1 MVVILNSE
9 NIKAYIDYLMYE
21 RRLSKNTIIA
31 YKKDLNII
39 ISTFKKD
46 LNQLNKDD
54 INNFLKNMDAS
65 SRTKAHYL
73 TVLNSYYN
81 YLIFTGLLSMN
92 PCDGIKS
99 PKIEKKLPVYLTIE
113 EIDKLFNIRLNK
125 PIDYRNK
132 AMLELLFAT
141 GTRISELT
149 SLTLSQIN
157 FEESIIKVMGK
168 GKKERIIPI
177 ANNALNYLKVYI
189 YNYREYLIK
198 NTNDYVFL
206 NKNGEKISRQGF
218 FKILKKMAQ
227 DSGINKNISPHVL
240 RHSFATYLLNNGV
253 DLRVIQELLGHEN
266 LETTEIY
273 SHLTSQKIK
282 DDYDNHPH
290 AHLVN

>member
-1 MVVILNSE
+1 MNSE

-39 ISTFKKD
+39 ISTLKKD

-81 YLIFTGLLSMN
+81 YLIFTGVLSMN
-92 PCDGIKS
+92 PCDMIKS

-189 YNYREYLIK
+189 YNYREYLVK
-198 NTNDYVFL
+198 NTSEYVFL

>member
-1 MVVILNSE
+1 MNSE

-21 RRLSKNTIIA
+21 RRLSKNTILA

-39 ISTFKKD
+39 INTLKKD

-189 YNYREYLIK
+189 YNYREYLVK

>member
-1 MVVILNSE
+1 MNSE

-21 RRLSKNTIIA
+21 RRLSKNTILA

-39 ISTFKKD
+39 ISTLKKD

-54 INNFLKNMDAS
+54 INNFLKNMDVS

-92 PCDGIKS
+92 PCDMIKS

-189 YNYREYLIK
+189 YNYREYLVK
-198 NTNDYVFL
+198 NTNEYVFL

>member
-1 MVVILNSE
+1 MNSE

-81 YLIFTGLLSMN
+81 YLIFTGVLSMN
-92 PCDGIKS
+92 PCDMIKS

-189 YNYREYLIK
+189 YNYREYLVK
-198 NTNDYVFL
+198 NTSEYVFL

>member
-1 MVVILNSE
+1 MNSE

-21 RRLSKNTIIA
+21 RRLSKNTILA

-39 ISTFKKD
+39 INTLKKD

-81 YLIFTGLLSMN
+81 YLIFTGVLSMN
-92 PCDGIKS
+92 PCDMIKS

-189 YNYREYLIK
+189 YNYREYLVK

>member
-1 MVVILNSE
+1 MVILNSE

>member
-1 MVVILNSE
+1 MNSE

-39 ISTFKKD
+39 ISTLKKD

-92 PCDGIKS
+92 PCDMIKS

-198 NTNDYVFL
+198 NNNDYVFL

>member
-1 MVVILNSE
+1 MNSE
-9 NIKAYIDYLMYE
+9 NIKTYIDYLMYE
-21 RRLSKNTIIA
+21 RRLSKNTILA

-39 ISTFKKD
+39 ISTLKKD

-81 YLIFTGLLSMN
+81 YLIFTGVLSMN
-92 PCDGIKS
+92 PCDMIKS

-125 PIDYRNK
+125 PTDYRNK

-189 YNYREYLIK
+189 YNYREYLVK
-198 NTNDYVFL
+198 NTSEYVFL

>member
-1 MVVILNSE
+1 MNSE

-39 ISTFKKD
+39 ISTLKKD

-92 PCDGIKS
+92 PCDMIKS

-198 NTNDYVFL
+198 NTSEYVFL

>member
-1 MVVILNSE
+1 MVILNSE

-39 ISTFKKD
+39 ISTLKKD

-54 INNFLKNMDAS
+54 INNFLKNMDVS

-198 NTNDYVFL
+198 NNNGYVFL

>member
-31 YKKDLNII
+31 YKKDLNVI
-39 ISTFKKD
+39 ISTLKKD

-54 INNFLKNMDAS
+54 INDFLKNMDVS

-92 PCDGIKS
+92 PCDMIKS

-189 YNYREYLIK
+189 YNYREYLVK
-198 NTNDYVFL
+198 NTNEYVFL

>member
-9 NIKAYIDYLMYE
+9 NIKSYIDYLMYE
-21 RRLSKNTIIA
+21 RRLSKNTISA
-31 YKKDLNII
+31 YQKDLNII
-39 ISTFKKD
+39 TITLKKD
-46 LNQLNKDD
+46 LNQLTKDE
-54 INNFLKNMDAS
+54 INNFLKDMEAS

-81 YLIFTGLLSMN
+81 YLIFTGILSMN

-149 SLTLSQIN
+149 NLTLSQIN

-177 ANNALNYLKVYI
+177 ANNALNYLKIYI

-198 NTNDYVFL
+198 NTNEYVFL

-227 DSGINKNISPHVL
+227 DSGINKNISPHIL

-273 SHLTSQKIK
+273 SHLTNQKIK
-282 DDYDNHPH
+282 DDYNNHPH

>member
-1 MVVILNSE
+1 MVILNSE

-39 ISTFKKD
+39 ISTLKKD

-54 INNFLKNMDAS
+54 INNFLKNMDTS

-81 YLIFTGLLSMN
+81 YLIFTGVLSMN
-92 PCDGIKS
+92 PCDMIKS

-198 NTNDYVFL
+198 NNNDYVFL

>member
-1 MVVILNSE
+1 MNSE

-39 ISTFKKD
+39 ISTLKKD

-81 YLIFTGLLSMN
+81 YLIFTGVLSMN
-92 PCDGIKS
+92 PCDMIKS

-198 NTNDYVFL
+198 NNNDYVFL

-282 DDYDNHPH
+282 DDYHNHPH

>member
-1 MVVILNSE
+1 MNSE

-39 ISTFKKD
+39 ISTLKKD

-54 INNFLKNMDAS
+54 INNFLKNMDAL

-81 YLIFTGLLSMN
+81 YLIFTGVLSMN

-132 AMLELLFAT
+132 AMLESLFAT

-198 NTNDYVFL
+198 NNNDYVFL

>member
-1 MVVILNSE
+1 MNSE
-9 NIKAYIDYLMYE
+9 NIKSYIDYLMYE
-21 RRLSKNTIIA
+21 RRLSKNTISA
-31 YKKDLNII
+31 YQKDLNII
-39 ISTFKKD
+39 TITLKKD
-46 LNQLNKDD
+46 LNQLTKDE
-54 INNFLKNMDAS
+54 INNFLKDMEAS

-81 YLIFTGLLSMN
+81 YLIFTGILSMN

-149 SLTLSQIN
+149 NLTLSQIN

-177 ANNALNYLKVYI
+177 ANNALNYLKIYI

-198 NTNDYVFL
+198 NTNEYVFL

-227 DSGINKNISPHVL
+227 DSGINKNISPHIL

-273 SHLTSQKIK
+273 SHLTNQKIK
-282 DDYDNHPH
+282 DDYNNHPH

>member
-1 MVVILNSE
+1 MVILNSE
-9 NIKAYIDYLMYE
+9 NIKSYIDYLMYE
-21 RRLSKNTIIA
+21 RRLSKNTISA
-31 YKKDLNII
+31 YQKDLNII
-39 ISTFKKD
+39 TITLKKD
-46 LNQLNKDD
+46 LNQLTKDE
-54 INNFLKNMDAS
+54 INNFLKDMEAS

-81 YLIFTGLLSMN
+81 YLIFTGILSMN

-149 SLTLSQIN
+149 NLTLSQIN

-198 NTNDYVFL
+198 NTNEYVFL

-273 SHLTSQKIK
+273 SHLTNQKIK
-282 DDYDNHPH
+282 DDYNNHPH

>member
-21 RRLSKNTIIA
+21 RRLSKNTILA

-39 ISTFKKD
+39 ISTLKKD

-92 PCDGIKS
+92 PCDMIKS

-198 NTNDYVFL
+198 NNNDYVFL

>member
-1 MVVILNSE
+1 MNSE

-31 YKKDLNII
+31 YKKDLNVI
-39 ISTFKKD
+39 ISTLKKD

-54 INNFLKNMDAS
+54 INNFLKNMDVS

-92 PCDGIKS
+92 PCDMIKS

-198 NTNDYVFL
+198 NTSEYVFL

>member
-31 YKKDLNII
+31 YKKDLNVI
-39 ISTFKKD
+39 ISTLKKD

-54 INNFLKNMDAS
+54 INNFLKNMDVS

-92 PCDGIKS
+92 PCDMIKS

-198 NTNDYVFL
+198 NNNDYVFL

-253 DLRVIQELLGHEN
+253 DLRIIQELLGHEN

>member
-1 MVVILNSE
+1 MVILNSE

-39 ISTFKKD
+39 ISTLKKD

-92 PCDGIKS
+92 PCDMIKS

-189 YNYREYLIK
+189 YNYREYLVK
-198 NTNDYVFL
+198 NTNEYVFL

>member
-1 MVVILNSE
+1 MVILNSE

-39 ISTFKKD
+39 ISTLKKD

-54 INNFLKNMDAS
+54 INDFLKNMDVS

-198 NTNDYVFL
+198 NNNDYVFL

-273 SHLTSQKIK
+273 SHLTSKKIK

>member
-1 MVVILNSE
+1 MNSE

-31 YKKDLNII
+31 YKKDLNVI
-39 ISTFKKD
+39 ISTLKKD

-54 INNFLKNMDAS
+54 INNFLKNMDVS

-92 PCDGIKS
+92 PCDMIKS

-198 NTNDYVFL
+198 NNNDYVFL

>member
-1 MVVILNSE
+1 MNSE

-39 ISTFKKD
+39 ISTLKKD

-198 NTNDYVFL
+198 NNNDYVFL

>member
-1 MVVILNSE
+1 MVILNSE

-31 YKKDLNII
+31 YKKDLNVI
-39 ISTFKKD
+39 ISTLKKD

-54 INNFLKNMDAS
+54 INNFLKNMDVS

-92 PCDGIKS
+92 PCDMIKS

-198 NTNDYVFL
+198 NNNDYVFL

>member
-1 MVVILNSE
+1 MNSE

-39 ISTFKKD
+39 ISTLKKD

-92 PCDGIKS
+92 PCDMIKS

-189 YNYREYLIK
+189 YNYREYLVK
-198 NTNDYVFL
+198 NTNEYVFL

>member
-1 MVVILNSE
+1 MNSE

-253 DLRVIQELLGHEN
+253 DLRVIQEFLGHEN